1 MPLTPKDDPSRPA
14 TPSNAGITRNSD
26 GQQII
31 PASLRPDGTTRRE
44 IKVRP
49 GYRPPEDV
57 EVYTNRTVETWKN
70 RGSGGVPGAAAA
82 SDDDKKT
89 DSAGSD
95 KNAKRR
101 AARKRAKEL
110 ERETKNEAGEET
122 KAPTKETKEPKE
134 ALETGGAKV
143 SKKSPHA
150 STNTSSR
157 AASPKPKPELT
168 QEEKEKLAKGIRKK
182 IRQANELK
190 VRKDNGENLL
200 PEQLEKVIKLHELAR
215 QLNALGLE

>member
-1 MPLTPKDDPSRPA
+1 MPLTPGDDPSHPA
-14 TPSNAGITRNSD
+14 TPSMAGITLNSD

-31 PASLRPDGTTRRE
+31 PASVRPDGTTRRE

-57 EVYTNRTVETWKN
+57 EVYKNRTVETWKN
-70 RGSGGVPGAAAA
+70 RGSGGVPGAAPA

-89 DSAGSD
+89 GSAASD
-95 KNAKRR
+95 KNAKRK

-110 ERETKNEAGEET
+110 ERETKTEAGKET
-122 KAPTKETKEPKE
+122 KAPAKETEEPGE
-134 ALETGGAKV
+134 AGAKV
-143 SKKSPHA
+143 LKKSPNA

-168 QEEKEKLAKGIRKK
+168 KEEKEKLAKGIKKK

-190 VRKDNGENLL
+190 DRKDNGESLL
-200 PEQLEKVIKLHELAR
+200 PEQLEKVIKLHELTR
-215 QLNALGLE
+215 QLNALELE